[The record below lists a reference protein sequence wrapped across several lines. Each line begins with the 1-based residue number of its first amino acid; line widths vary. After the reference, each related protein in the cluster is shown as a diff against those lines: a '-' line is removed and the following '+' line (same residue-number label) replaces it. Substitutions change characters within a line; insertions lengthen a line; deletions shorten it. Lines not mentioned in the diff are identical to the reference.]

1 MVASEL
7 GAGVVESDQ
16 DEDTP
21 IGRDEN
27 AVKAGL
33 NPELIAF
40 QPAAYSEVVVAAGFE
55 VHFPPAPVPQ
65 AVESP
70 DPGAGFDPMY
80 GKILTELEQQ
90 LRHVVEKCLSGL
102 DGPDWIMHRVDK
114 KLLRR
119 WLNRQSQE
127 RQAGRPVFDPIQYAN
142 FTDLA
147 KIMGREDNWHEA
159 FELIFQ
165 NREDFLVSLRKLHP
179 IRRAIA
185 HSRPLG
191 NSDVLTLFNEAT
203 RIFRALK
210 IPLVH

>member
-1 MVASEL
+1 
-7 GAGVVESDQ
+7 
-16 DEDTP
+16 
-21 IGRDEN
+21 
-27 AVKAGL
+27 
-33 NPELIAF
+33 
-40 QPAAYSEVVVAAGFE
+40 
-55 VHFPPAPVPQ
+55 
-65 AVESP
+65 
-70 DPGAGFDPMY
+70 MY

-102 DGPDWIMHRVDK
+102 DGPDWIMHRVDE

-127 RQAGRPVFDPIQYAN
+127 RQAGRPVFTPIQYAD
-142 FTDLA
+142 FMDLA
-147 KIMGREDNWHEA
+147 KIMGREDNWREA